1 MTNLKK
7 FTFCVPLIIFL
18 GCSSEEKIWYPFPN
32 SFFGNLYTAGPIALT
47 SNINQNKKIWDDI
60 DKLNSSLARMSY
72 AMQLGVPEVNI
83 AWFLPN
89 GEWPDSPTFQFRKLN
104 PNSEESE
111 ISKIINLNGYTYDRI
126 SKNNLLSSIVS
137 EDRINIGS
145 ATYQALLINDLDHS
159 SPNTIKK
166 VLELAEAGI
175 LVMYV
180 GNLPSRSTGLN
191 DFKRKDN
198 EIKKYLEKILPL
210 INYMNTPNEL
220 IESLEKVNINPLIS
234 IVNKREDYFRSS
246 VRSCGENKVIYMFND
261 SENGS
266 KKDFFID
273 QVYKDIKLLDPY
285 DASITKFSY
294 LDNGQNITINIGPGR
309 SKILRLGS
317 TENQN
322 IEHCWVKDKW
332 INPEQK
338 FFPTVRW
345 WWPGNAVNKMQI
357 EKELRAFKKAKF
369 SSVELQTLTIGL
381 PEKHLKKNEEQIFS
395 VGEREYFENIKHM
408 FSVAKD
414 LDINIDLTLG
424 SGWSSGGP
432 FIKDFPEKQLIKSEV
447 EIMGPAKI
455 KIKPPDISEPAYV
468 KKTNFIVNKTIG
480 DFDKNTKL
488 KAIILARILSSKK
501 GSTLTEFKDVTDLFD
516 GNKITLDLPSGKH
529 KLFFIY
535 QNNVSH
541 NTLGSAFSGSLKK
554 SLVVDH
560 LDNRGTEEFIEKLGE
575 IWITEIHPFKPTNF
589 FIDSFE
595 LIGELPW
602 SEKIFN
608 TFNEM
613 HGYSIKPYLPLL
625 FKKNGESKYL
635 YAIFGEEFSY
645 GSLNNI
651 RERVYEDYLL
661 TRQDLFMNEF
671 LIPMKNWINDQGIEL
686 RLQAHGGYGNYLD
699 AYAIADIPESEGLFA
714 GGSFDFLKLAS
725 SAANIANR
733 GIVSSESFIKIDFN
747 YNKLKIED
755 YERLAGN
762 AFAAGINQ
770 IVFHGYSYKYQY
782 SHQF

>member
-7 FTFCVPLIIFL
+7 ITFCVPLIMFL

-47 SNINQNKKIWDDI
+47 SNINQNKKIWNDI

-126 SKNNLLSSIVS
+126 SENNLLSTAVF
-137 EDRINIGS
+137 EDRLNIGS
-145 ATYQALLINDLDHS
+145 ASYQALLINDLDHS
-159 SPNTIKK
+159 SPNIIKK

-191 DFKRKDN
+191 DFQRKDN
-198 EIKKYLEKILPL
+198 EIKKYLKKILPL
-210 INYMNTPNEL
+210 INHMDTPNEL
-220 IESLEKVNINPLIS
+220 IESLEQAGIHPLIG
-234 IVNKREDYFRSS
+234 ILNKREDYFRSS
-246 VRSCGENKVIYMFND
+246 VRSCGVRKVIYMFND
-261 SENGS
+261 SASTS
-266 KKDFFID
+266 KKDFFLD
-273 QVYKDIKLLDPY
+273 QIFKNIKLLDPY
-285 DASITKFSY
+285 DASIKEFSY
-294 LDNGQNITINIGPGR
+294 LENGQNISINIDPGR
-309 SKILRLGS
+309 SKILLLGHK
-317 TENQN
+317 ENLN
-322 IEHCWVKDKW
+322 IEHCWVEDKW
-332 INPEQK
+332 ENPEQK

-381 PEKHLKKNEEQIFS
+381 PEKHLKKNEEQIFR
-395 VGEREYFENIKHM
+395 VGEKEYFENIQHV

-488 KAIILARILSSKK
+488 EAIIFAKILPSKK
-501 GSTLTEFKDVTDLFD
+501 GSVLTQLKDVTYLFD
-516 GNKITLDLPSGKH
+516 GNQITLEVPGGKH

-541 NTLGSAFSGSLKK
+541 NTLGSAYSGSLSK
-554 SLVVDH
+554 SLVIDH
-560 LDNRGTEEFIEKLGE
+560 LDNRGTEEFIKRLGE
-575 IWITEIHPFKPTNF
+575 LWIEEIYPNKPTNF

-602 SEKIFN
+602 SEKLFDA
-608 TFNEM
+608 FNEM

-635 YAIFGEEFSY
+635 YAIFGEEFSFR
-645 GSLNNI
+645 SQNNV

-661 TRQDLFMNEF
+661 TRQHLFMNEF
-671 LIPMKNWINDQGIEL
+671 LLPMKNWINSYDIKL

-699 AYAIADIPESEGLFA
+699 SYSIADIPESESLFA
-714 GGSFDFLKLAS
+714 GGSYDFLKLAS
-725 SAANIANR
+725 SAGNISNKKV
-733 GIVSSESFIKIDFN
+733 ISSESFIKIDLN
-747 YNKLKIED
+747 YDRLEMKD

-762 AFAAGINQ
+762 AFSAGINH
-770 IVFHGYSYKYQY
+770 IVFHGYAYEYKY
-782 SHQF
+782 